1 MILAIASVIFLVTKF
16 SPRLGDSWLNN
27 IRKFFRN
34 DRDKI
39 IPIMDEIK
47 RRKKLR
53 YERSKSLTKH
63 HNSYEKRKGSN

>member
-1 MILAIASVIFLVTKF
+1 MNNIWIDQKGRKINIISM
-16 SPRLGDSWLNN
+16 SDSWLNN

-53 YERSKSLTKH
+53 HERSKNLTKH
-63 HNSYEKRKGSN
+63 HNSYEKRKGFN